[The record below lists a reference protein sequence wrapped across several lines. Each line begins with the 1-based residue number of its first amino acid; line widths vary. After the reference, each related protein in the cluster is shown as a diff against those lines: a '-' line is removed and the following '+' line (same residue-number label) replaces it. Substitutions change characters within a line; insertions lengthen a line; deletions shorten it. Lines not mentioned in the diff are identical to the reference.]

1 MQWGDEGKGKIVDIL
16 TPRHDAVVRFNGGA
30 NAGHTVV
37 AGGQK
42 FAMHLLPSGI
52 LTPDTLNVIGN
63 GVVVDPAQ
71 LLKELAAVSEHDA
84 AAKSRLRISSRAHVV
99 MPWHKDSDRALET
112 FLSGQAQDRKIGTTG
127 RGIGPCYA
135 DRAGRA
141 TAIRMGDLLEPE
153 ALRES
158 VKMIAALK
166 TAQIGALDPQNQP
179 YDPAAVLT
187 EYLGYGEQLR
197 DCITDTTYLLHDLD
211 REGKRLL
218 LEGANAALLDVDH
231 GTFPY
236 VTSSNS
242 SALGISAG
250 TGLPPRAVGR
260 VIGVIKA
267 YATRVGSG
275 PFPTEQD
282 NEIGNA
288 LREKGHEYGTT
299 TGRPR
304 RCGWLDLVAVRY
316 STMLSG
322 VSGLALMLFDVL
334 AGLEELRICTQ
345 YRVNGKTTDR
355 FPPEARRLDRVEPV
369 YETLPGFSEDV
380 SAAESREGLPDAAKR
395 YLDRIESYLDLPI
408 EILSVGPDRT
418 QTIGEL
424 AAPV

>member
-37 AGGQK
+37 AGGQR

-52 LTPDTLNVIGN
+52 LTPDTLSVIGN

-84 AAKSRLRISSRAHVV
+84 AATSRLRISSRAHVV

-158 VKMIAALK
+158 VTMIAALK
-166 TAQIGALDPQNQP
+166 TAQIGALDAQNPP

-242 SALGISAG
+242 SALGIPAG
-250 TGLPPRAVGR
+250 TGLPPPGRRSGDRRGQGLRHPGR
-260 VIGVIKA
+260 V
-267 YATRVGSG
+267 
-275 PFPTEQD
+275 
-282 NEIGNA
+282 
-288 LREKGHEYGTT
+288 
-299 TGRPR
+299 RPLPHR
-304 RCGWLDLVAVRY
+304 
-316 STMLSG
+316 
-322 VSGLALMLFDVL
+322 
-334 AGLEELRICTQ
+334 AGQR
-345 YRVNGKTTDR
+345 DR
-355 FPPEARRLDRVEPV
+355 QRP
-369 YETLPGFSEDV
+369 
-380 SAAESREGLPDAAKR
+380 SREGARIRHHDRPASPLRLARPGGSALFHDAERRLERRTHALR
-395 YLDRIESYLDLPI
+395 RPR
-408 EILSVGPDRT
+408 GP
-418 QTIGEL
+418 
-424 AAPV
+424 